1 MEGRVYEDMIPVA
14 VLPPQDINNQTV
26 VVPGGSLHA
35 IPGSGGIDM
44 SLWLELYIFV
54 VLGAQNGSAAD
65 TFALQDCPTSGGS
78 YTAITGKT
86 FTTAAG
92 SLANTVQYTN
102 LPESELNPGARY
114 VQLALTA
121 AAYSSL
127 ACVVILGKAKQRPA
141 TDNAPSA
148 SVAGYDLT

>member
-14 VLPPQDINNQTV
+14 VLPPIDINNLTIT
-26 VVPGGSLHA
+26 
-35 IPGSGGIDM
+35 IPGASSHVIPNSGGIDM
-44 SLWLELYIFV
+44 SLWLELYILV
-54 VLGAQNGSAAD
+54 VLGTQNGSAAD
-65 TFALQDCPTSGGS
+65 TFALQDCPTSGGG

-92 SLANTVQYTN
+92 SLGQTLQYTN

-114 VQLALTA
+114 VQLSVTA

-141 TDNAPSA
+141 TDNPPST